1 MYKRVSKSEA
11 KVILAQRSFGAAK
24 LRLLPKP
31 GVRKARPIVNMGR
44 RWPTVV
50 MKGSQKVF

>member
-1 MYKRVSKSEA
+1 VSKSEA